1 MRRLVVAALSLVALM
16 SAADLAQ
23 ARDGCG
29 AGRYYNGYRCVSMG
43 GSGYYGPGP
52 GFYEPGPRYYRP
64 GPGYYGPPPGAYRGR
79 GIYIDRNGQPACRQR
94 GFTVQDGVCKP
105 YRGY

>member
-1 MRRLVVAALSLVALM
+1 MRRIAVAALSLAALM
-16 SAADLAQ
+16 SFADLAQ

-29 AGRYYNGYRCVSMG
+29 AGRFYNGYRCVPMRG
-43 GSGYYGPGP
+43 PGPAYYGPGP
-52 GFYEPGPRYYRP
+52 GHFGPGP
-64 GPGYYGPPPGAYRGR
+64 GPGYYGPPPGAYRGGR
-79 GIYIDRNGQPACRQR
+79 GIYLDYNGQPNCTRP